1 MTDHGSQAFAQSAAQ
16 RHAALADALVR
27 SGELADD
34 RLAAAFRVTPRH
46 LFIPATGAH
55 SLDGAALDAGADAEG
70 WLSAVYS
77 DEVVITR
84 LGAGGTP
91 AHPGLA
97 ATSSSSAPTIV
108 ARMLSTADLREGHR
122 VLEIGAGTGWNA
134 ALLAVLLG
142 DDAVTSVDI
151 DPDAVAAARA
161 ALARLGRS
169 PTVLHRDGEAGYPPN
184 APYDRVI
191 ATCNAARVPL
201 PWIEQT
207 ATGGLVVTPW
217 STVDGFG
224 GALARL
230 TKAADGSAAGP
241 LLGRLGFI
249 WLRGQRPPPV
259 DPGGLMGPPE
269 HRSRTT
275 VDPIPWLSDWDATFP
290 LSFMVRSWRGGLRRT
305 EHGPAAWLTA
315 TGGDGSWARIIPEET
330 GWTIEQAGP
339 RRLWDELRAALEQ
352 WRDQGRPGADRYGL
366 TVAPDGVHRAWLDSP
381 DGPGWTLPAWS
392 GAKG

>member
-1 MTDHGSQAFAQSAAQ
+1 MTDTASHAFAESAAR

-27 SGELADD
+27 DGELADD
-34 RLAAAFRVTPRH
+34 RIAVAFRATPRH
-46 LFIPATGAH
+46 LFIPAVGVH
-55 SLDGAALDAGADAEG
+55 SLDGAALDATADPEG

-84 LGAGGTP
+84 LDTAATTHSGI
-91 AHPGLA
+91 A

-151 DPDAVAAARA
+151 DAEVAAAARA
-161 ALARLGRS
+161 ALARAGRA
-169 PTVLHRDGEAGYPPN
+169 PTVLHRDGESGYPPH

-191 ATCNAARVPL
+191 ATCNAARVPR
-201 PWIEQT
+201 PWIAQT
-207 ATGGLVVTPW
+207 VTGGLIVTPW

-249 WLRGQRPPPV
+249 WLRGQRPSPV
-259 DPGGLMGPPE
+259 DPGELKADPE
-269 HRSRTT
+269 HRERTE
-275 VDPIPWLSDWDATFP
+275 VDPMPWLSDWDATFP

-305 EHGPAAWLTA
+305 EHGPAAWVRA
-315 TGGDGSWARIIPEET
+315 TGSDGSWARIIPGPT

-339 RRLWDELRAALEQ
+339 RRLWDELRAALDQ
-352 WRDQGRPGADRYGL
+352 WRGHGCPGVDRYGL
-366 TVAPDGVHRAWLDSP
+366 TVAPDGVHRAWLGDP
-381 DGPGWTLPAWS
+381 DGPGWTLPAWT
-392 GAKG
+392 GARG